1 MWKKTIEEKSLKNK
15 KEAEEQLQDKAVP
28 MNYYSSIG
36 IVQNEIAKLGN
47 NYIIVAEGSNSM
59 DIGRTI
65 LMNNMPRQRLDA
77 GTFGT
82 MGMAFG
88 FGIVTAALYPKKKTV
103 MVVGDSSFGF
113 SCMEIETAARYKLPL
128 KVVIINN
135 NGIGAGTE
143 EIEKGMGPKEIAVL
157 HLSPGAKYELIATAF
172 GGQGVAVDT
181 PEELRTTLNKAL
193 QDDDLWVINCRIDPY
208 SAKKPQSFGWL
219 TSKDTPLPSAPPKL

>member
-1 MWKKTIEEKSLKNK
+1 M
-15 KEAEEQLQDKAVP
+15 QDKSVP
-28 MNYYSSIG
+28 MNYYSSQG
-36 IVQNEIAKLGN
+36 IVQSEIAKLGN
-47 NYIIVAEGSNSM
+47 NYIIIAEGSNSM

-113 SCMEIETAARYKLPL
+113 SCMEIETAMRYKLPL
-128 KVVIINN
+128 KVDIINN

-143 EIEKGMGPKEIAVL
+143 EIEPDMGPKEIAVL
-157 HLSPGAKYELIATAF
+157 HLSPGAKYEMIA
-172 GGQGVAVDT
+172 
-181 PEELRTTLNKAL
+181 
-193 QDDDLWVINCRIDPY
+193 
-208 SAKKPQSFGWL
+208 
-219 TSKDTPLPSAPPKL
+219 